1 MDTAIAK
8 DTSNDSKQTNKH
20 MTKITIELTGPRASG
35 KLKLSQ
41 EIRARLL
48 SEGFT
53 FENVS
58 EDAHMIE
65 LSPLSSKDAVK
76 ALAQVKAVASSNTS
90 VTVTIDCK
98 C

>member
-1 MDTAIAK
+1 
-8 DTSNDSKQTNKH
+8 
-20 MTKITIELTGPRASG
+20 
-35 KLKLSQ
+35 
-41 EIRARLL
+41 L

-76 ALAQVKAVASSNTS
+76 ALAQVKAVASSNTA